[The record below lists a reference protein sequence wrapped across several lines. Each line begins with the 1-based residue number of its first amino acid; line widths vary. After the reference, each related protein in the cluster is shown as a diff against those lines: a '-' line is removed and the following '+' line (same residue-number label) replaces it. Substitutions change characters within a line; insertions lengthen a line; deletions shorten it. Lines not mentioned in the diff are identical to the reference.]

1 MTPRA
6 AREDETPV
14 GARDGEPGDADES
27 GLGAAFDEADKPTT
41 AQDSP
46 PESTP
51 REAAFF
57 DLDKTL
63 LPGAALFPLAREMYR
78 QGVFTNRDI
87 ARIAADQVMY
97 RLSGKED
104 SERIR
109 RARETTLA
117 AVKGRPKSEVDEM
130 GRLVVEREL
139 LPRFYPQAVELM
151 SRHKRVG
158 REVYISSSS
167 PEDFLSILAEAFG
180 VDGVIGTRAEVADGV
195 YTGRLEGELCN
206 RDEKARR
213 VKELA
218 EERGIDLLRS
228 FAYSDS
234 INDLPLLELVGNP
247 VAMNPDIPLVR
258 IARRNGWQV
267 IDLRV
272 SRRRTLLGSAVGATA
287 AAAAAAGYGVGFAVG
302 RTRARRR
309 RLVDRVPLPPAIRSS

>member
-1 MTPRA
+1 MTSE
-6 AREDETPV
+6 ARGDVEAEAEAEALRDA
-14 GARDGEPGDADES
+14 GAEAPPGA
-27 GLGAAFDEADKPTT
+27 
-41 AQDSP
+41 
-46 PESTP
+46 P

-87 ARIAADQVMY
+87 ARIAADQIMY

-104 SERIR
+104 KERIR

-117 AVKGRPKSEVDEM
+117 AVKGRPATEVEEM

-151 SRHKRVG
+151 NRHKRAG

-167 PEDFLSILAEAFG
+167 PEDFLSILAEEFG

-195 YTGRLEGELCN
+195 YTGHLEGELCN

-213 VKELA
+213 VQELA

-247 VAMNPDIPLVR
+247 VAMNPDLHLVR
-258 IARRNGWQV
+258 VARRNGWQV

-287 AAAAAAGYGVGFAVG
+287 AAAAAAGYGVGYAVG
-302 RTRARRR
+302 RSRARRP
-309 RLVDRVPLPPAIRSS
+309 RLVDRVPSLPAAVRRS

>member
-1 MTPRA
+1 MAAPSTPRPA
-6 AREDETPV
+6 EVEVEARQTE
-14 GARDGEPGDADES
+14 
-27 GLGAAFDEADKPTT
+27 AF
-41 AQDSP
+41 
-46 PESTP
+46 P

-87 ARIAADQVMY
+87 ARIAADQILY

-104 SERIR
+104 KERIR

-117 AVKGRPKSEVDEM
+117 AVKGRPTEEVDAM

-139 LPRFYPQAVELM
+139 LPRFYPQAVEM
-151 SRHKRVG
+151 MNRHKRAG

-167 PEDFLSILAEAFG
+167 PEDFLSILAAEFG
-180 VDGVIGTRAEVADGV
+180 IDGVIGTRAEVRDGV
-195 YTGRLEGELCN
+195 YTGHLDGELCS
-206 RDEKARR
+206 REEKARR

-218 EERGIDLLRS
+218 DERGIDLQRS

-234 INDLPLLELVGNP
+234 VNDLPLLELVGYP
-247 VAMNPDIPLVR
+247 VAMNPDLPLIR
-258 IARRNGWQV
+258 AARRNGWQV

-287 AAAAAAGYGVGFAVG
+287 AAGAAAGYAAGYAVG
-302 RTRARRR
+302 RARYRRR
-309 RLVDRVPLPPAIRSS
+309 RIIEVVPSPVRRG